1 MPDMEPSTP
10 LAPPQ
15 LHAETTNGNG
25 AAARFLVL
33 RDISVSRA
41 GNRVACRVRLTR
53 DHTVF
58 EGEAREPDTEPG
70 RARAAARATL
80 AAAEQAA
87 GSNAAL
93 GLEGLLL
100 NELFHRRYVAVSI
113 EGSSGRR
120 HALLSG
126 LVPVDPGRSTE
137 EAAAMATL
145 HAIDRWIAL

>member
-1 MPDMEPSTP
+1 MDQSAP

-15 LHAETTNGNG
+15 LHAESAGSS
-25 AAARFLVL
+25 APARFLVL

-53 DHTVF
+53 DHAVF
-58 EGEAREPDTEPG
+58 EGEAREPDTEQG

-87 GSNAAL
+87 GSTAL

-100 NELFHRRYVAVSI
+100 SELFHRRYVAVSI
-113 EGSSGRR
+113 EGTSGRR

-126 LVPVDPGRSTE
+126 LVPIDPGRSTE

-145 HAIDRWIAL
+145 HAIDRWIAI

>member
-1 MPDMEPSTP
+1 MQIIDPSAP
-10 LAPPQ
+10 LEPPQ
-15 LHAETTNGNG
+15 LHAENNAGSP
-25 AAARFLVL
+25 APRFLVL

-53 DHTVF
+53 DHAVF
-58 EGEAREPDTEPG
+58 DGEAREPDTELG
-70 RARAAARATL
+70 RARAAARATM

-87 GSNAAL
+87 HEIAL
-93 GLEGLLL
+93 GLEGLVL
-100 NELFHRRYVAVSI
+100 NDLFHRRYIAVSI
-113 EGSSGRR
+113 EGTSGRR

-126 LVPVDPGRSTE
+126 LVPIDPGRSTE